1 MKNRFSIVLGKGKCF
16 FIVHKACVVN
26 CGKFGCLKFK
36 DSAEISV
43 FSFDDSLV
51 VLLLTKND
59 VDADFLVCSKASKA
73 SCKVS
78 CKVSC
83 TVSCKV
89 SSKDPNSICLTV
101 TSCSSCTSCASCTTC
116 TSCASNATNVT
127 NDANECHAE
136 STLSLSVS
144 WFWNEQ
150 NESLV
155 EVLGIKKSFLFWF
168 VVKKFEI
175 LLINMEIR

>member
-43 FSFDDSLV
+43 FSFDDFLV

-59 VDADFLVCSKASKA
+59 VDADFLVCSKAS
-73 SCKVS
+73 CK
-78 CKVSC
+78 
-83 TVSCKV
+83 VSCKV
-89 SSKDPNSICLTV
+89 SSKDPNST
-101 TSCSSCTSCASCTTC
+101 CSPPITSCTSCISCTAC

-155 EVLGIKKSFLFWF
+155 EVLGIKKSFLIWF
-168 VVKKFEI
+168 VDKNVVVVKSVKFVKFI
-175 LLINMEIR
+175 KSTGGSRGLSY